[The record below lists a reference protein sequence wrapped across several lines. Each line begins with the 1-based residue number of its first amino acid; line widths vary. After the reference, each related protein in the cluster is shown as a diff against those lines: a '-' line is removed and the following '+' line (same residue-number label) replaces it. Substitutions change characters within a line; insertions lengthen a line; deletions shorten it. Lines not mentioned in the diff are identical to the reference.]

1 MEYAFCVVFFVLC
14 LVPNIVFVSGLP
26 IIDCPIGNIFFK
38 LPDQVKDY
46 NNDIYCFP
54 AKYGVKAK
62 TGCLGIR
69 IMCLDEVICLTA
81 SCCSELPLYKS
92 N

>member
-1 MEYAFCVVFFVLC
+1 MLSVLCSLFCVW
-14 LVPNIVFVSGLP
+14 
-26 IIDCPIGNIFFK
+26 CPILSLSLDYQLLIAQSAIFFK
-38 LPDQVKDY
+38 LPDQAKDY

>member
-1 MEYAFCVVFFVLC
+1 
-14 LVPNIVFVSGLP
+14 VPNIVFVSGLP
-26 IIDCPIGNIFFK
+26 IIDCPIGNFFFR
-38 LPDQVKDY
+38 LPDQAKDY

-81 SCCSELPLYKS
+81 VSYHYTNPTKRVGLVHH
-92 N
+92 